1 MTNIEMAKKNKALLI
16 DFLLKDGTLSK
27 NAIAGL
33 LGTIQDECGFIP
45 SMENLNYT
53 TTARLR
59 EIWPDKFKGMTDSAM
74 AKYIRNPKELADHVY
89 KERGGFAYLGRGF
102 IQLTGKANYDNYGK
116 KLGIDFSKN
125 PGQAMLPEIA
135 ARVALL
141 YTKERAVPFAKKK
154 YGKDLNALNI
164 DEATTV
170 ITMAVQGEGKDYT
183 QPHLKKDIAE
193 RISYAK
199 LILKELGDE
208 APVVSTPAPVIKG
221 GNTMSK
227 KKVALVVGHS
237 YKDPG
242 AVNTDRTNGL
252 LTKEYDYN
260 DAVVKAIIEVLKLST
275 VVEPILVK
283 RDDTPY
289 SELPNKVNALNPLL
303 IIEFH
308 CNAVADPKAG
318 GTETLYSGSAK
329 SKPIAAMLQT
339 AMLNVFKLSDR
350 GLKVL
355 DSSDRG
361 SNLILKTKAPCFIVE
376 PFFIS
381 NEKEETIAN
390 TNKTTYAKT
399 MAKTIEEIAVKGL
412 I

>member
-53 TTARLR
+53 TAARLK
-59 EIWPDKFKGMTDSAM
+59 EVWPDKFKGMSDANM
-74 AKYIRNPKELADHVY
+74 AKYLRNPKELADYVY

-102 IQLTGKANYDNYGK
+102 VQLTGKPNYDNYGK

-125 PGQAMLPEIA
+125 PGQAMVPEIA
-135 ARVALL
+135 AKVALL
-141 YTKERAVPFAKKK
+141 YTQERAVPFAKKK
-154 YGKDLNALNI
+154 YGKDLNSLTVE
-164 DEATTV
+164 EATTA

-183 QPHLKKDIAE
+183 QPNLKRDVAE
-193 RISYAK
+193 RIAYAK
-199 LILKELGDE
+199 AILNELG
-208 APVVSTPAPVIKG
+208 APAPKETLINKG
-221 GNTMSK
+221 GNSMSK

-252 LTKEYDYN
+252 LMKEYEYN
-260 DAVVKAIIEVLKLST
+260 DAVVNAIVEVLKLST
-275 VVEPILVK
+275 SVEPILVK

-289 SELPNKVNALNPLL
+289 SELPNKVNALNPAL
-303 IIEFH
+303 IVEFH
-308 CNAVADPKAG
+308 CNAVADARAG
-318 GTETLYSGSAK
+318 GTETLYSGSVK

-350 GLKVL
+350 GIKALS
-355 DSSDRG
+355 SSDRG

-381 NEKEETIAN
+381 NEKEETIGHN
-390 TNKTTYAKT
+390 NKMAYAKA
-399 MAKTIEEIAVKGL
+399 MAKVIEEITVKGL